1 MIRPA
6 LRNVPRFR
14 TSAGTEAIE
23 LAAHAGL
30 TLDPWQAETL
40 VDSLGE
46 TSRNTW
52 AAFEVGVIVGRQN
65 GKGSILEAR
74 TLAGLNLFDER
85 LILWSA
91 HETKTAFEA
100 FRRVEELFTNVDALR
115 RQVKK
120 VSHANGDEGIEL
132 RSGARLRFVARTKG
146 SGRGFSAD
154 LVILDEA
161 YALTNDQISAL
172 LPTLSSRANPQVWYT
187 SSPPLDGIT
196 GEQLYALRKRAQAGD
211 PGLAYFDWG
220 VQGVDLTDL
229 GEVDSDGR
237 PLVDLDDRKLWK
249 ATNPSYGIIRSNG
262 SRGITEG
269 FVERER
275 GTMSPVDFARE
286 RLGIWP
292 RRIEGASGVID
303 LDHWRNLAD
312 PYAER
317 PSNVVFAV
325 DVNPAR
331 THGVI
336 VACGML
342 GEAAHVAVVDYRPG
356 THWIVDRLAG
366 LCRSWDPLAVALDVK
381 GPVGSLLLDLAEV
394 GIEPPEDRDRPGRGT
409 LIVPTAG
416 ETAQGFGLFVD
427 AVRESRIRHAD
438 DGPLNLAVAGAAVR
452 PLAGGSAWDRKAGA
466 DISPLVAATLAHWA
480 LAVRSVPDDSQTYD
494 LLSSVY

>member
-1 MIRPA
+1 

-14 TSAGTEAIE
+14 TSAGAEAIE
-23 LAAHAGL
+23 LAEVAGL
-30 TLDPWQAETL
+30 TCDPWQCDVL

-46 TSRNTW
+46 TGKGAW
-52 AAFEVGVIVGRQN
+52 AAFEVAVVVGRQN

-74 TLAGLNLFDER
+74 VLAGLNLFDEK

-132 RSGARLRFVARTKG
+132 RNGARLRFVARTKG

-161 YALTNDQISAL
+161 YALTDDQISAL
-172 LPTLSSRANPQVWYT
+172 LPTLSSRANPQIWYT

-196 GEQLYALRKRAQAGD
+196 GDQLYRLRKRAQAGD
-211 PGLAYFDWG
+211 PALAYFDWG
-220 VQGVDLTDL
+220 VQGVDLADL
-229 GEVDSDGR
+229 GELDAAGKL
-237 PLVDLDDRKLWK
+237 LVDLDDRKLWK
-249 ATNPSYGIIRSNG
+249 TTNPSYGVVRSNG

-292 RRIEGASGVID
+292 RKIEGGSGVVD
-303 LDHWRNLAD
+303 LDHWRTLGDAF
-312 PYAER
+312 AER
-317 PSNVVFAV
+317 PRDVVFAA

-336 VACGML
+336 AACGFVD
-342 GEAAHVAVVDYRPG
+342 GRAQVAIVDYRPG
-356 THWIVDRLAG
+356 THWIVERLAT
-366 LCRSWDPLAVALDVK
+366 LCKTWDPLAVAIDVK
-381 GPVGSLLLDLAEV
+381 GPVGSLLLDLAEA
-394 GIEPPEDRDRPGRGT
+394 GIEPPEDRERPGRGT

-416 ETAQGFGLFVD
+416 ETAQAFGLFVD
-427 AVRESRIRHAD
+427 AVRDSTMRHAD
-438 DGPLNLAVAGAAVR
+438 DGPLNLAISGAAVR

-480 LAVRSVPDDSQTYD
+480 LHVRSVPDDSQTYD
-494 LLSSVY
+494 LLSSIY